1 MGRIWSPQKRW
12 SESKVMATSACVRRT
27 GGDPEQAYSVQT
39 KLYLQ
44 SAFYVLVPEEA
55 ACSVSETLPKAWLLC
70 SRWATESAF
79 TACQGLCINPA
90 YCMPGVV
97 HKAHLLCAGD
107 SAQVTF
113 HAYDMPGSLH
123 KAHLL
128 CAKSTYRVLGA
139 LGKALLL
146 YAECSMY
153 ICPLCISCL
162 T

>member
-1 MGRIWSPQKRW
+1 M
-12 SESKVMATSACVRRT
+12 MAISACVRCT
-27 GGDPEQAYSVQT
+27 GGDLEQAYLVQT
-39 KLYLQ
+39 KLHLQ

-55 ACSVSETLPKAWLLC
+55 ACSMSETLHKAWLLC
-70 SRWATESAF
+70 SRWARENAF

-107 SAQVTF
+107 SPQVTC

-128 CAKSTYRVLGA
+128 CTKNTYCVLGA
-139 LGKALLL
+139 LCKALLL

-153 ICPLCISCL
+153 ICPLCIRCP